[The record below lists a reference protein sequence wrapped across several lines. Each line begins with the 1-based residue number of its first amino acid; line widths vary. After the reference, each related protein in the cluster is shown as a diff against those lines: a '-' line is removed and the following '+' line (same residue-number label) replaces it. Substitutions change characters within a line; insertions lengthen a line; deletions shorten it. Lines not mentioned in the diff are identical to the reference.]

1 MTDLAEIVA
10 RSAEDELYGDSP
22 ALTAVPAVAEP
33 GAAET
38 IALDDAA
45 SDAGEDRA
53 SDVTLA
59 ESDLI
64 VIGEEDEAGAA
75 DADDAGDD
83 DDRGTTAFIPRY
95 TAQTAC

>member
-38 IALDDAA
+38 IGLDDAA
-45 SDAGEDRA
+45 SDAGEDHA

-83 DDRGTTAFIPRY
+83 DDRGATVSIPRY
-95 TAQTAC
+95 TAQTAF